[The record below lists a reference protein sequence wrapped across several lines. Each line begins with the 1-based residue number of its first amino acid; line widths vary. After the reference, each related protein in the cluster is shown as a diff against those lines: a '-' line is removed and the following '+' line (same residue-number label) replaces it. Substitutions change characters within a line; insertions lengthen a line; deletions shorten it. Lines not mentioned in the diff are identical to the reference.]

1 LKQPRVFF
9 LDGASG
15 AGKTTLA
22 LTLAASRPDVM
33 LVPRYTTR
41 PKRTD
46 ADERE
51 YVFVSRAEFDAVKV
65 SDKFVEYRDYD
76 FGMSY
81 GLPADAVEKVLAE
94 GKHALA
100 IVNLGRI
107 RAAQERCPDAVSI
120 LVDVPLPIL
129 RDRLVARGVH
139 SQEQLDERLTNAL
152 SVEQFR
158 DTYDYVLLN
167 VGEPAEVA
175 ARLDAIVGE
184 Y

>member
-1 LKQPRVFF
+1 MKQPRVFF

-33 LVPRYTTR
+33 LVPRFTTR

-51 YVFVSRAEFDAVKV
+51 YVFVSRAEFDAMKA
-65 SDKFVEYRDYD
+65 SGKFIEYRDYD
-76 FGMSY
+76 FDMSY
-81 GLPADAVEKVLAE
+81 GLPTAAVAQVLAE

-107 RAAQERCPDAVSI
+107 SAAQAGRPDAVSI

-139 SQEQLDERLTNAL
+139 SEEQLDERLANAL
-152 SVEQFR
+152 SVEQYR

-167 VGEPAEVA
+167 VGDPAEVA
-175 ARLDAIVGE
+175 AKLDSIISD